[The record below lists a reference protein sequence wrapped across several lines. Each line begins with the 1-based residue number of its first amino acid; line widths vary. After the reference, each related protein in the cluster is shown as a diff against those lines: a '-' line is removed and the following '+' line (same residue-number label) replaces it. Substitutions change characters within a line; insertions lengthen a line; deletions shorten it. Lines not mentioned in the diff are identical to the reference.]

1 MVRHDSTMDILSRDT
16 NSFDKAFFSDMNNNG
31 VVDEHDDEEE
41 EEVSEGSQTQ
51 DVAKLIRR
59 ASVEWSKNHRNA
71 DDDGDAD
78 ADADGDASD
87 GADDAAPSDEHEG
100 ENHVAKIVRRAS
112 ERYMGQ
118 QASDETT
125 PVAP

>member
-31 VVDEHDDEEE
+31 VVDEHDEEEE

-71 DDDGDAD
+71 DG
-78 ADADGDASD
+78 DADGDASD

-100 ENHVAKIVRRAS
+100 ENYVAKIVRRAS